1 MRLQN
6 RLPRLQV
13 LFISFDIEESKRIQK
28 LLEQYIWKD
37 YLLEVKYHN
46 YKNDFQ
52 LISQLDKIDIL
63 FCNELNHDKY
73 KTIKILKEKH
83 PWMAIYV
90 FLKDYHQIQSAFSL
104 RVEQVFEIPMN
115 ADLFV
120 KYFYESF
127 QSLWIHVNQ
136 HLIIP
141 ISDIIYI
148 EYMQRKSYVYF
159 LDHFIESNRSL
170 NEWIKLLSNRGFV
183 RINRYTIVN
192 ICNVIV
198 KQDEIR
204 TVNGKTFALS
214 KRYQELLKQ

>member
-6 RLPRLQV
+6 KLPRLHI
-13 LFISFDIEESKRIQK
+13 LFISFSTEESNSIQK

-37 YLLEVKYHN
+37 YLLEVEYHN
-46 YKNDFQ
+46 CKNGFQ
-52 LISQLDKIDIL
+52 MISQLDKIDIL
-63 FCNELNHDKY
+63 FCNELDNDKY
-73 KTIKILKEKH
+73 ETIKILKEKH

-90 FLKDYHQIQSAFSL
+90 FLKDYHHIQSAFSL
-104 RVEQVFEIPMN
+104 RVEQVFEKPLN

-127 QSLWIHVNQ
+127 QSLWIYVNQ

-159 LDHFIESNRSL
+159 SDYFIKSSRSL
-170 NEWIKLLSNRGFV
+170 KEWMKLLSNRGFV

-192 ICNVIV
+192 INHVIV
-198 KQDEIR
+198 GQNEIR